1 MSNDTQ
7 SRKWQLTIN
16 NPVEKGFTHD
26 FLKEVLADMKSVVYY
41 CMADEIGEEGTYH
54 THLYIH
60 SKGGIRFST
69 LKKKFDG
76 AHFEM
81 AKGTAQQNME
91 YVSKTG
97 KWKDNKKSETCVP
110 DTFEE
115 YGEMPLERQ
124 GCRND
129 IADLYAMIKEGLSDY
144 EILEQMPESLSNLDK
159 LDKVRQI
166 LIQETYKNEFRNL
179 DVSYVYGSTGSG
191 KTRSIMERYGY
202 SNVFRVTDYA
212 HPFDAYKGQDVVIFE
227 EFRSGFS
234 ISDMLNYLDGYPV
247 ELPCRYNNK
256 FACFTK
262 VYIVTNIPL
271 SRQYPMIQR
280 EQNATWLAFLRR
292 IHRIVHY
299 KDGTVEYS
307 KIVVSDDGFTT
318 IVDDNPFEVALDG
331 IKSASC

>member
-16 NPVEKGFTHD
+16 NPVDKGYTHD
-26 FLKEVLADMKSVVYY
+26 RLKELLSDMKSVVFY
-41 CMADEIGEEGTYH
+41 CLADEIGENETYH

-60 SKGGIRFST
+60 SKGGIRFSS

-81 AKGTAQQNME
+81 AKGSAQQNME

-110 DTFEE
+110 DTYEE
-115 YGEMPLERQ
+115 WGEMPIERQ

-129 IADLYAMIKEGLSDY
+129 IADLYAMVKEGLSDY
-144 EILEQMPESLSNLDK
+144 EILEQMPESLTNLDK
-159 LDKVRQI
+159 LDRVRQI

-179 DVSYVYGSTGSG
+179 EVCYVYGDTGTG
-191 KTRSIMERYGY
+191 KTRTIMERHGY
-202 SNVFRVTDYA
+202 SNVFRVTDYT
-212 HPFDAYKGQDVVIFE
+212 HPFDNYKGQDIVVFE
-227 EFRSGFS
+227 EFRSGFN
-234 ISDMLNYLDGYPV
+234 ISDMLNYLDGYPL

-271 SRQYPMIQR
+271 ARQYPNIQR
-280 EQNATWLAFLRR
+280 EQYATYLAFLRR
-292 IHRIVHY
+292 INSVIHY
-299 KDGTVEYS
+299 KNGEVEYS
-307 KIVVSDDGFTT
+307 KVVVNDNGFTT
-318 IVDDNPFEVALDG
+318 VIGDCPFD
-331 IKSASC
+331 I